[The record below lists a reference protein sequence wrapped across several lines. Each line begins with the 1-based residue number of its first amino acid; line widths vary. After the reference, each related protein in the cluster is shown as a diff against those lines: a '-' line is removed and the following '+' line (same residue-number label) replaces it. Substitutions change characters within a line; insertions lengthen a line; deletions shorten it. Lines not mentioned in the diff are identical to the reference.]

1 MSVYPGVKA
10 SFVQYGVSSNFDSYY
25 DFFNLLHFDTMIKII
40 PIIYFLK
47 DQLSQL
53 QRSLS
58 AAENERKVLEDR
70 LESSRLESSDLKR
83 NQEMLQDKISQLQ
96 SALQKSESR
105 ANQCEIGLQS
115 SRAQLVRQTI
125 FKLD

>member
-1 MSVYPGVKA
+1 MK
-10 SFVQYGVSSNFDSYY
+10 FDQLTPCQLLNIILFS
-25 DFFNLLHFDTMIKII
+25 DLLNLDTMIKII
-40 PIIYFLK
+40 PLIFLK

-105 ANQCEIGLQS
+105 ANQCEITLQS
-115 SRAQLVRQTI
+115 SRAQLVKHGLGLSWIR